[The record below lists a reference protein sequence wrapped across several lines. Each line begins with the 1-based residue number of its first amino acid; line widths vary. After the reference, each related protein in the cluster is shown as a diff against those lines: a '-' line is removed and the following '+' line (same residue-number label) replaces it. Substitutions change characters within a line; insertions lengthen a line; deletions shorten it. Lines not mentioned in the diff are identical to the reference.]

1 MRATSKN
8 LHSIGHS
15 ANNCEE
21 VGLAQSGPSLPANFT
36 SDRNC
41 HSTRPL
47 SSWFRWAA
55 KEEQAD
61 FYFRPG
67 QGS

>member
-8 LHSIGHS
+8 LHSSGHS

-21 VGLAQSGPSLPANFT
+21 VGLAQSGPSSQPTSPAT
-36 SDRNC
+36 AIAIL
-41 HSTRPL
+41 HAPL

-67 QGS
+67 RGS